1 MELGDHD
8 AGRLEPAE
16 GGWRLA
22 GTAVYRLGDASCDST
37 TSSHAK
43 TSQDFIKW
51 MNTQQ
56 GPPPVRP
63 WVGTTDLPA
72 GGAMLLDV
80 YFEPGAYST
89 VCRVRV
95 AGNGRPHDEH
105 GHAEFR
111 VR

>member
-1 MELGDHD
+1 
-8 AGRLEPAE
+8 
-16 GGWRLA
+16 
-22 GTAVYRLGDASCDST
+22 
-37 TSSHAK
+37 
-43 TSQDFIKW
+43 
-51 MNTQQ
+51 
-56 GPPPVRP
+56 
-63 WVGTTDLPA
+63 
-72 GGAMLLDV
+72 MLLDV

>member
-1 MELGDHD
+1 L
-8 AGRLEPAE
+8 
-16 GGWRLA
+16 
-22 GTAVYRLGDASCDST
+22 
-37 TSSHAK
+37 SHAK

-63 WVGTTDLPA
+63 WVGTTDLLA

-89 VCRVRV
+89 VCRGVSPVTDAPTTSMATRSSGC
-95 AGNGRPHDEH
+95 AEEASEDKGRPY
-105 GHAEFR
+105 GG
-111 VR
+111 VRRLDFGLTIRCHS

>member
-1 MELGDHD
+1 MTP
-8 AGRLEPAE
+8 AGSSRLRAA
-16 GGWRLA
+16 GGWPGRPSTGSA
-22 GTAVYRLGDASCDST
+22 TGPRDST
-37 TSSHAK
+37 TLSHAK

-56 GPPPVRP
+56 GPPRVRP